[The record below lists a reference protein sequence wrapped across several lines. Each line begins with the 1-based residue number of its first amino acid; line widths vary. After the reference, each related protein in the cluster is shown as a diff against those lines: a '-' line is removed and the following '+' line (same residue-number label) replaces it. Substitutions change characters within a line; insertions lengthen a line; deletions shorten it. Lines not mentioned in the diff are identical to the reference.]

1 MYVHE
6 RCNYGTGTGAY
17 SFLFF
22 WLMKSRLNVM
32 KSSEQHWFF
41 LPTWCFIYVNLVRR
55 SLTNKTVVQCKY
67 NKNSQLCATG
77 YFSVLNSPVVPD
89 SWKAKSTHTHWGNGK
104 IVGKHCRSSVKVS
117 ALNIQLYVLSIYSM
131 VRKSDFLL
139 PCKSFAS
146 LLWDI
151 KGFYPDCIAFYIFWA
166 LVFLWHSYLCKVQ
179 GFWGSGPCSLCF
191 IATK

>member
-104 IVGKHCRSSVKVS
+104 IAGKHCRSSVKVS
-117 ALNIQLYVLSIYSM
+117 ALNIQFYVLSIYSM
-131 VRKSDFLL
+131 VLKS
-139 PCKSFAS
+139 
-146 LLWDI
+146 
-151 KGFYPDCIAFYIFWA
+151 DCIAFYIFWA
-166 LVFLWHSYLCKVQ
+166 LVFLRHSYLCKVQ
-179 GFWGSGPCSLCF
+179 SFWGSGPCSSCF
-191 IATK
+191 IATR